1 MNLQYFKNAN
11 CQFLTLTKSSHSQ
24 KSKHAF
30 ALALISVLTGF
41 AVAAPPVPP
50 VNQLPTGPKVGSGS
64 VSITQ
69 TQANA
74 AASMVVN
81 QTSPKAIINWDTFNL
96 GSKAA
101 VTFNQPNPSSALL
114 NRILDNNPSQIL
126 GQIKSNGQI
135 FFTNPNGIY
144 FGPSSSVSVGSLL
157 ATTNSIS
164 DKDFLSGNYKF
175 TGNGS
180 SQSISNEGQLS
191 INAPGGY
198 GALLASSVSNKGVI
212 TAHLK
217 GTVVLASGENY
228 QLQFDSGNGSLSN
241 ILVSPS
247 TIAALVEN
255 SQLIQ
260 APGGTILM
268 TAQAASTLMGGVVRN
283 TGTIDASG
291 IVEQGGVIRLSA
303 SDSIFQSGKLLADA
317 APGSAANGGEI
328 WAISN
333 LSNPSSLTDVAG
345 TLSAKGGS
353 LGGKGGFIETSAS
366 HLVLKPNLQVTTS
379 GSPNAQGTW
388 LLDPTNVT
396 IDAATANNIAT
407 ALNANTNV
415 SIVSATDPLSCS
427 ITCPTTSAGGGDI
440 TIASA
445 ITATG
450 TGALSLKSAGN
461 IYINANVTTV
471 GSQSYIGPVVLS
483 NNPVLTTQNA
493 YVFFG
498 GAVNSAT
505 PAGSSLSVQ
514 QGTGNVIFSGA
525 VGTTNSLTTMTTGGT
540 GPVSLGGSTA
550 TTGAQSIGGNLVLG
564 ASTLSLVSAADG
576 IGITGSIST
585 QPIYR
590 FLNGGNYTLNNGS
603 QITASSVTD
612 ALGVSYASGSFTW
625 TPSFT
630 QSTVSVLLVGG
641 GGGGGAGSGGGGG
654 AGGLISTTSNLS
666 STTAYVFQ
674 VGAAGAGGTAG
685 NPGVT
690 GTSTTAFGSVALGG
704 GGGGKTATP
713 GLTGASSGGSGS
725 GSGSAFGG
733 LPSSSV
739 DTSSGTQ
746 GTEGG
751 LGYPTGG
758 GGGGGHGTGGGSA
771 SSSGTPQAGPGGNGS
786 NWSVTG
792 ASVFY
797 AAGGGGGANS
807 AAVGAVGGSSIGGTG
822 GSASTAATAAT
833 GFGSGGGGGASG
845 TGSAPATG
853 GSGSAGLVA
862 VAPQYSTNLTINSGT
877 GNFSSGA
884 ISNPSSLTILTNSV
898 GTSTVSGIVAGIMA
912 LTKQGTGNLNLTGAN
927 TYTGGTSI
935 ADGKISVSGA
945 GTLGATSSSL
955 TLAGTS
961 ILDLQKSLTLGAL
974 TMSGGSSI
982 TNSTGSSVLAVTGIS
997 SLAGS
1002 VTTSG
1007 TQTYTGAVTF
1017 LSDTVLSTTNSQIN
1031 FGSTLNSNAG
1041 SNFSLTTNT
1050 GTSSAVFSN
1059 VVGGVRALSSL
1070 STNGNASI
1078 TANINTTG
1086 NQTYGGNVVLTSES
1100 TTFTSTSGDVSVTG
1114 NVTSTFTAPA
1124 SYNDVYQFL
1133 GGGFYSFDSPTN
1145 AERILATS
1153 TADANGVSWNGSSYT
1168 FNKPSGVDTGSILVV
1183 GGGGAGGAAWAGGG
1197 GGAGGL
1203 LYSSSFALVN
1213 ASYTITVGAGGAR
1226 SVATVGTRGVNGA
1239 NSTFGSLTAY
1249 GGGGGGSFAPGT
1261 AGRDG
1266 GSGGGAGYDSNTTGQ
1281 AAYSSASNL
1290 GSSGLPYQNTIG
1302 SGRTGLWN
1310 HGGGGGGALASSSG
1324 GAITTYDTSVTRPT
1338 RSVGYSLDGGDGLSY
1353 TISGVKTYYAGG
1365 GGAGSDGYGGLG
1377 GLGGGGNG
1385 GHGLNPS
1392 NNRYLNGYQVNGID
1406 GLANTGGGGGGGGG
1420 NQSTAGGAGGSGI
1433 VIASV
1438 AATKYGEL
1446 TVNANS
1452 GKLLIQGNVSNVSAL
1467 NANVNSGTSS
1477 QIVGTVSGNLALTK
1491 SGTGTLLMSGANT
1504 YFRGTTVTNG
1514 ILQAGLNSAGY
1525 SFTQTAQ
1532 LTSGNTSAL
1541 FSSINSAV
1549 VAGQSVSGLG
1559 IPEGTKVANVSDLS
1573 TINNPTTSS
1582 LTIELSAAPTSSAST
1597 TLTFTTPN
1605 FMRNSPFGLRAV
1617 TVTGGQVDFNGKT
1630 VGNNITLSSQNAQ
1643 GALTN
1648 TSLASTATA
1657 AGEVELG
1664 SNSTVGGSGNLYF
1677 SNAFNAKT
1685 YGTVFLGTGT
1695 VSADNS
1701 SNAFSTVSS
1710 AAGLGGLS
1718 LFNGKAFQIGSV
1730 TLTSGINNGL
1740 NSTGLLRL
1748 YTYDGDITL
1757 AQDVRTTSTASASSA
1772 PALIISA
1779 GTVYPFGYSDGGQVV
1794 ISGSPTIS
1802 VGTGGIANIYSGNPN
1817 LSFGLDTLINAYTPK
1832 ATYVPF
1838 STRFAPADSNNA
1850 VSIKEPTTAGYNIIY
1865 RSNDAIT
1872 PLYAMLYSGQSI
1884 TYGTTPTYTFAT
1896 TKGTATGVLYY
1907 GLFTTSAGGA
1917 TGSGVGNPTVS
1928 TSSFINQLSS
1938 TLAVGTNPLTYS
1950 GGLDIGSASHRL
1962 VASNPSVDVTVT
1974 RANISFTATVPTGA
1988 TYTGAL
1994 ISGGYTSTGLSGDS
2008 FTVTGLASGTN
2019 RGSYTSNLAV
2029 SGDSLAN
2036 YNTPVITNATLV
2048 IGPKAVTI
2056 TNTARTN
2063 TYDGTSTY
2071 ATFASTTAFTTGTM
2085 VGTDSV
2091 NSVTQTATG
2100 VTPGAVAQAG
2110 TYSVTPS
2117 SAVLGTGTASN
2128 YSFTYVTATNTV
2140 SKANLTVTGSS
2151 PVGSIYS
2158 GSAITGSYTTTAVGG
2173 DTFTVTGLAT
2183 GTNAGNYTPNL
2194 VVTGAA
2200 LANYNTP
2207 VIVNTALVIAPKPV
2221 TITSTPRT
2229 NTYDA
2234 VTSYATWANAT
2245 LFTTSSMVG
2254 ADSVSSVTQ
2263 TATGVTPSGVAQAGN
2278 YSVTPSA
2285 AVMGSGTAGNYAFT
2299 YVAASNTVN
2308 KANISFTATAPTG
2321 SVYNGSTFSGGY
2333 TSTALGTDSFSVTGL
2348 ATGTE
2353 AGSYASNLVIAGA
2366 ALANYNTPV
2375 INNTTLNIA
2384 AKTVTVTLSSTP
2396 LVSAYD
2402 GVSTY
2407 ASLASATPYSASALE
2422 SGDRIVGVTQT
2433 ATGVNPGAIAQAG
2446 SYSVV
2451 PSAAVLST
2459 GSGNNNYNFI
2469 YVGTTNTVSKA
2480 NLSVT
2485 ATVPTTSVYTGSAVN
2500 GGFRSTALGGDVLTV
2515 TGLASG
2521 TNVGSYN
2528 SNLVVSG
2535 AALSNYN
2542 TPVIS
2547 NATLVITPK
2556 PVSISNTASSITYDA
2571 SSTYAALA
2579 NKTGFAASGLV
2590 GNDSVRSVTQTA
2602 SGVSPSAI
2610 AQVGSYSVVPSA
2622 AEMATGNASNY
2633 TFTYA
2638 AATNSVSK
2646 ANLSVTATSPSG
2658 SVYNGTALSGGYTS
2672 TVLGGDTLTV
2682 TGLATGTNAGTYTP
2696 NLVVSGPAL
2705 SNYNTPV
2712 IVNVPLVIAPKLV
2725 TIANT
2730 AQSNTYDATSTYATW
2745 ASGTSFTTSSM
2756 VGSDRI
2762 SSVTQTAT
2770 GVTPSAVAQAGTNS
2784 VVPSS
2789 AVFGTGNASN
2799 YSLTY
2804 VATTKTVNKAP
2815 LQIIA
2820 QPEVKVFDGTD
2831 TSVMVPVVRGLVGSD
2846 TVSNLSQSFSNSVV
2860 GLNKTINV
2868 KSYTVSDR
2876 NNGGN
2881 YQVNLIPS
2889 EAGVITAV
2897 PVVLAPPIMAPPL
2910 AVAPVAPIAT
2920 VVAATAPV
2928 AAVAPTV
2935 VVQSVTA
2942 APAATTGTAGI
2953 SITTVNTPGQ
2963 STTGLIT
2970 VTVPQSTAVSGVGL
2984 TIPLPESVTGPGTI
2998 TSTSLTVTLSNN
3010 EPLPAWIS
3018 FDPSTKSLVTSAVPS
3033 GALPIAVAVTVGGL
3047 RTVIEISE
3055 SQNR

>member
-1 MNLQYFKNAN
+1 MNFQYFKNAN
-11 CQFLTLTKSSHSQ
+11 CQFLTLTKSSYFQ

-30 ALALISVLTGF
+30 ALVLISVLTGF
-41 AVAAPPVPP
+41 ALAAPPIPP

-69 TQANA
+69 TQTNA

-81 QTSPKAIINWDTFNL
+81 QTSPKAIVNWDTFNL

-101 VTFNQPNPSSALL
+101 ITFNQPNTSSALL

-180 SQSISNEGQLS
+180 SQSILNEGQLS

-198 GALLASSVSNKGVI
+198 GALLASTVSNKGVI
-212 TAHLK
+212 TAQLK

-268 TAQAASTLMGGVVRN
+268 TAQAASALMGGVVRN
-283 TGTIDASG
+283 TGTVDASG

-353 LGGKGGFIETSAS
+353 AGGNGGFIETSAS

-427 ITCPTTSAGGGDI
+427 ITCANTSAGAGDI

-550 TTGAQSIGGNLVLG
+550 TSGAQNIGGNLVLG

-576 IGITGSIST
+576 ISITGSIST

-590 FLNGGNYTLNNGS
+590 FLTGGNYTLNNGAP
-603 QITASSVTD
+603 IAASSVTD

-630 QSTVSVLLVGG
+630 QNSVSVLLVGG

-674 VGAAGAGGTAG
+674 IGAAGAGGTAG
-685 NPGVT
+685 NSGMT
-690 GTSTTAFGSVALGG
+690 GSSTTAFGSVALGG

-725 GSGSAFGG
+725 GSGDNFGG
-733 LPSSSV
+733 LTSGSA
-739 DTSSGTQ
+739 DTSNGVQ
-746 GTEGG
+746 GTNGG

-758 GGGGGHGTGGGSA
+758 AGGGGNGTGGGSA
-771 SSSGTPQAGPGGNGS
+771 SSTGPANAGAGGNGS

-792 ASVFY
+792 TSVFY
-797 AAGGGGGANS
+797 AAGGGGGANT
-807 AAVGAVGGSSIGGTG
+807 AAAGAVGGSSIGGTG
-822 GSASTAATAAT
+822 GSASIAATAAT
-833 GFGSGGGGGASG
+833 GYGSGGGGGASG
-845 TGSAPATG
+845 TGSAAATG

-862 VAPQYSTNLTINSGT
+862 IAPQYSTNLTINSGT
-877 GNFSSGA
+877 GSFSSGA
-884 ISNPSSLTILTNSV
+884 ISSPSSLTILTNSV
-898 GTSTVSGIVAGIMA
+898 GSSTVSGIVAGTMA
-912 LTKQGTGNLNLTGAN
+912 LTKQGTGNLSLTGAN
-927 TYTGGTSI
+927 TYTGGTTISE
-935 ADGKISVSGA
+935 GKITVTGA
-945 GTLGATSSSL
+945 GTLGANSGALIL
-955 TLAGTS
+955 TGTS
-961 ILDLQKSLTLGAL
+961 ILDLQATSTVGSLA
-974 TMSGGSSI
+974 MSSGSSVI
-982 TNSTGSSVLAVTGIS
+982 NSTGTSALTVSGVS

-1007 TQTYTGAVTF
+1007 TQTYTGAVTL
-1017 LSDTVLSTTNSQIN
+1017 LSNLVLSTTNSQIS

-1041 SNFSLTTNT
+1041 SNFSLTSTT
-1050 GTSSAVFSN
+1050 GTSTSVFTGAVGA
-1059 VVGGVRALSSL
+1059 VQPLSVL
-1070 STNGNASI
+1070 TTNGNSSI
-1078 TANINTTG
+1078 AANINTTG

-1100 TTFTSTSGDVSVTG
+1100 TTFTTNAGNVSVTG

-1124 SYNDVYQFL
+1124 SYNDVFQFL
-1133 GGGFYSFDSPTN
+1133 GGGYYSFNSPTN
-1145 AERILATS
+1145 ATRILATG
-1153 TADANGVSWNGSSYT
+1153 TADANGISYAGSTYT
-1168 FNKPSGVDTGSILVV
+1168 FNKPSAVTSGTILVV
-1183 GGGGAGGAAWAGGG
+1183 GGGGAGGSAFAGGG

-1203 LYSSSFALVN
+1203 IYQSSFALGN
-1213 ASYTITVGAGGAR
+1213 ASYSITVGAGGAR
-1226 SVATVGTRGVNGA
+1226 TASSLGVRGNDGS
-1239 NSTFGSLTAY
+1239 NSTFGTLTAY
-1249 GGGGGGSFAPGT
+1249 GGGGGGSCDCGPYS
-1261 AGRDG
+1261 GRDG
-1266 GSGGGAGYDSNTTGQ
+1266 ASGGGAGYGSDTPGRAIYTS
-1281 AAYSSASNL
+1281 SNL
-1290 GSSGLPYQNTIG
+1290 GSDGLIYQSTIG
-1302 SGRTGLWN
+1302 GGSTGLYN
-1310 HGGGGGGALASSSG
+1310 HGGGGGGALVSSNGSSS
-1324 GAITTYDTSVTRPT
+1324 TTYDTSVNRPT
-1338 RSVGYSLDGGDGLSY
+1338 RSVGYSIDGGDGLSY

-1365 GGAGSDGYGGLG
+1365 GAAGSDGYGGLG

-1385 GHGLNPS
+1385 GHGLTGTIF
-1392 NNRYLNGYQVNGID
+1392 NNNGIQVNGID
-1406 GLANTGGGGGGGGG
+1406 AVANTGGGGGGGGG
-1420 NQSTAGGAGGSGI
+1420 NAARYGGAGGSGI

-1446 TVNANS
+1446 TVNANA

-1467 NANVNSGTSS
+1467 NVNVNSGTSS
-1477 QIVGTVSGNLALTK
+1477 QIAGIVSGNLALTK

-1504 YFRGTTVTNG
+1504 YSRGTSVTNG
-1514 ILQAGLNSAGY
+1514 ILQAGLSSAGY
-1525 SFTQTAQ
+1525 AFTQSIQ
-1532 LTSGNTSAL
+1532 LTSGSTTATFATN
-1541 FSSINSAV
+1541 NSAV
-1549 VAGQSVSGLG
+1549 LVGQTVSGSG
-1559 IPEGTKVANVSDLS
+1559 IPAGTTVVSISD
-1573 TINNPTTSS
+1573 TTFV
-1582 LTIELSAAPTSSAST
+1582 LSAAPTANST
-1597 TLTFTTPN
+1597 STLTFTTPN
-1605 FMRNSPFGLRAV
+1605 FMMNSPFGVRPV
-1617 TVTGGQVDFNGKT
+1617 TITGGQADLNGYT
-1630 VGNNITLSSQNAQ
+1630 VGNNFTLSSQNAL

-1648 TSLASTATA
+1648 SSGSSTSTA
-1657 AGEVELG
+1657 AGTIDLAA
-1664 SNSTVGGSGNLYF
+1664 NSSLGGSGNLVLT
-1677 SNAFNAKT
+1677 NGFNANSF
-1685 YGTVFLGTGT
+1685 GASFIGTGSIT
-1695 VSADNS
+1695 ATNS
-1701 SNAFSTVSS
+1701 QNSFETIASS
-1710 AAGLGGLS
+1710 AELGGLT
-1718 LFNGKAFQIGSV
+1718 LFNGGSMTIGSV
-1730 TLTSGINNGL
+1730 ALTGGTNTGIT
-1740 NSTGLLRL
+1740 STGLLRL
-1748 YTYDGDITL
+1748 YTYDGDIVV
-1757 AQDVRTTSTASASSA
+1757 AQSISTSSTASSSTA

-1779 GTVYPFGYSDGGQVV
+1779 GTLYPAGYNYGGHVV
-1794 ISGSPTIS
+1794 IEGSPTIS
-1802 VGTGGIANIYSGNPN
+1802 VGTGGIADIYSGNPN
-1817 LSFGLDTLINAYTPK
+1817 LSTGLNTLINANANK

-1838 STRFAPADSNNA
+1838 NTQYSTNYATSPALF
-1850 VSIKEPTTAGYNIIY
+1850 KEPTSVGYNIIY
-1865 RSNDAIT
+1865 RSNDSVT
-1872 PLYAMLYSGQSI
+1872 PLYAYLFPNQTI
-1884 TYGTTPTYTFAT
+1884 PYGTTPTLTFRT
-1896 TKGTATGVLYY
+1896 GTNTSPAAGVLYY
-1907 GLFTTSAGGA
+1907 GLFTERTGGTS
-1917 TGSGVGNPTVS
+1917 GSTLGTPGFGTI
-1928 TSSFINQLSS
+1928 SFINQVTSTS
-1938 TLAVGTNPLTYS
+1938 AIGSYTFKYNGGITLANQAYVLNST
-1950 GGLDIGSASHRL
+1950 
-1962 VASNPSVDVTVT
+1962 NPSVAMSVGRAPLGIAVTGTYNGTTTLAPASVTAYGLKNGETLTGFASVTLNSKDVADNSTNYVV
-1974 RANISFTATVPTGA
+1974 SQTGA
-1988 TYTGAL
+1988 MGTAV
-1994 ISGGYTSTGLSGDS
+1994 LS
-2008 FTVTGLASGTN
+2008 
-2019 RGSYTSNLAV
+2019 
-2029 SGDSLAN
+2029 N
-2036 YNTPVITNATLV
+2036 YSITNSGRTGGAT
-2048 IGPKAVTI
+2048 
-2056 TNTARTN
+2056 
-2063 TYDGTSTY
+2063 S
-2071 ATFASTTAFTTGTM
+2071 AT
-2085 VGTDSV
+2085 
-2091 NSVTQTATG
+2091 NSVT
-2100 VTPGAVAQAG
+2100 
-2110 TYSVTPS
+2110 
-2117 SAVLGTGTASN
+2117 L
-2128 YSFTYVTATNTV
+2128 

-2158 GSAITGSYTTTAVGG
+2158 GTAITGSYTTTAVGG

-2200 LANYNTP
+2200 LTNYNTP

-2229 NTYDA
+2229 NTYDG
-2234 VTSYATWANAT
+2234 VTTYATWANTT

-2285 AVMGSGTAGNYAFT
+2285 AVMGTGTAGNYAFT

-2396 LVSAYD
+2396 LVSTYD

-2579 NKTGFAASGLV
+2579 NKTGFAVSGLV

-2658 SVYNGTALSGGYTS
+2658 SVYNGITLSGGYTS

-2682 TGLATGTNAGTYTP
+2682 SGLATGTNAGTYTP

-2745 ASGTSFTTSSM
+2745 ASGTLFTTINM

-2770 GVTPSAVAQAGTNS
+2770 GVTPSAVAQAGTYS

-2804 VATTKTVNKAP
+2804 VATTNTVNKAP
-2815 LQIIA
+2815 LQILA

-2831 TSVMVPVVRGLVGSD
+2831 TSVMVPVVKGLVGSD
-2846 TVSNLSQSFSNSVV
+2846 TVSNLSQSFLNSVV

-2881 YQVNLIPS
+2881 YQINLIPS

-2897 PVVLAPPIMAPPL
+2897 PVVLAPPIVATPM
-2910 AVAPVAPIAT
+2910 AVAPVAPIAA
-2920 VVAATAPV
+2920 VVPATAPV
-2928 AAVAPTV
+2928 AAAAPTV
-2935 VVQSVTA
+2935 VVQSATA
-2942 APAATTGTAGI
+2942 APAATTGSAGI

>member
-1 MNLQYFKNAN
+1 MNFQYFKNAN
-11 CQFLTLTKSSHSQ
+11 CQFLTLTKTTYFQ
-24 KSKHAF
+24 TSKPVF

-41 AVAAPPVPP
+41 ALAAPPIPP

-69 TQANA
+69 TQTNA

-81 QTSPKAIINWDTFNL
+81 QTSPKAIVNWDTFNL
-96 GSKAA
+96 GSKADI
-101 VTFNQPNPSSALL
+101 TFNQPNTASALL

-126 GQIKSNGQI
+126 GQIKSNGQV

-164 DKDFLSGNYKF
+164 DKDFLAGNYKF

-180 SQSISNEGQLS
+180 SQSILNEGQLS
-191 INAPGGY
+191 INASGGF

-212 TAHLK
+212 TAQLK
-217 GTVVLASGENY
+217 GTVVLASGESY
-228 QLQFDSGNGSLSN
+228 QLQFDAGNGSLSN
-241 ILVSPS
+241 VLVSPS
-247 TIAALVEN
+247 AIAALVEN

-283 TGTIDASG
+283 TGTLDASG

-333 LSNPSSLTDVAG
+333 LSNPSSLTEVAG

-353 LGGKGGFIETSAS
+353 AGGNGGFIETSAS
-366 HLVLKPNLQVTTS
+366 LLVLKPNLQVTTS

-427 ITCPTTSAGGGDI
+427 ITCANTSAGAGDI

-461 IYINANVTTV
+461 IYINANVTTL
-471 GSQSYIGPVVLS
+471 GSQSYNGPVVLS

-550 TTGAQSIGGNLVLG
+550 TSGAQSIGGNLVLG

-576 IGITGSIST
+576 ISITGSIST

-590 FLNGGNYTLNNGS
+590 FLNGGNYTLNNGA

-630 QSTVSVLLVGG
+630 QNSVSVLLVGG

-666 STTAYVFQ
+666 STTAYVLQ
-674 VGAAGAGGTAG
+674 VGAAGAGGTPG
-685 NPGVT
+685 NSGVT
-690 GTSTTAFGSVALGG
+690 GSSTTAFGSVALGG

-725 GSGSAFGG
+725 GSGDNFGG
-733 LPSSSV
+733 LTSGSA
-739 DTSSGTQ
+739 DTSNGVQ
-746 GTEGG
+746 GTNGG

-758 GGGGGHGTGGGSA
+758 AGGGGNGTGGGSA
-771 SSSGTPQAGPGGNGS
+771 SSTGPANAGAGGNGS

-792 ASVFY
+792 TSVFY

-807 AAVGAVGGSSIGGTG
+807 AAAGASGGSSIGGTG

-877 GNFSSGA
+877 GSFSSGA
-884 ISNPSSLTILTNSV
+884 ISSPSSLTILTNSV
-898 GTSTVSGIVAGIMA
+898 GNSTVSGIVAGTMA
-912 LTKQGTGNLNLTGAN
+912 LTKQGSGNLRLTGAN

-935 ADGKISVSGA
+935 SAGQITVSGA
-945 GTLGATSSSL
+945 GTLGANSGAL

-961 ILDLQKSLTLGAL
+961 ILDLQTAITVGSL
-974 TMSGGSSI
+974 TMSSGSSI
-982 TNSTGSSVLAVTGIS
+982 TNSTGSSGLTVSGVS

-1002 VTTSG
+1002 VTTAG
-1007 TQTYTGAVTF
+1007 AQTYTGAVT
-1017 LSDTVLSTTNSQIN
+1017 LISDTAFTTTNSQIA
-1031 FGSTLNSNAG
+1031 FGATVNSNAG

-1050 GTSSAVFSN
+1050 GSNTSVFSGL
-1059 VVGGVRALSSL
+1059 VGGVQPLSVL
-1070 STNGNASI
+1070 TTNGNASI
-1078 TANINTTG
+1078 AANINTTG
-1086 NQTYGGNVVLTSES
+1086 NQTYSGNVVLTSES
-1100 TTFTSTSGDVSVTG
+1100 TTFTTTTGNVTVTG
-1114 NVTSTFTAPA
+1114 NVSSTFTTPA
-1124 SYNDVYQFL
+1124 NYNDVFQFL
-1133 GGGFYSFDSPTN
+1133 GNGYYSFNSPTN
-1145 AERILATS
+1145 ATRILATG
-1153 TADANGVSWNGSSYT
+1153 TADANGVSWNNGTSVYT
-1168 FNKPSGVDTGSILVV
+1168 FNKPSAVTSGIILVV
-1183 GGGGAGGAAWAGGG
+1183 GGGGAGGSAFAGGG

-1203 LYSSSFALVN
+1203 IYQSSFALGN
-1213 ASYTITVGAGGAR
+1213 ASYNITVGAGGAR
-1226 SVATVGTRGVNGA
+1226 TASSLGVRGNNGS
-1239 NSTFGSLTAY
+1239 NSTFGTLTAY
-1249 GGGGGGSFAPGT
+1249 GGGGGGSCDCGPYS
-1261 AGRDG
+1261 GRDG
-1266 GSGGGAGYDSNTTGQ
+1266 ASGGGAGYGSDTPGR
-1281 AAYSSASNL
+1281 AIYSSSNL
-1290 GSSGLPYQNTIG
+1290 GSDGLIYQSTIG
-1302 SGRTGLWN
+1302 GGSTGLYN
-1310 HGGGGGGALASSSG
+1310 HGGGGGGALVSSNGSSS
-1324 GAITTYDTSVTRPT
+1324 TTYDTSVNRPT
-1338 RSVGYSLDGGDGLSY
+1338 RSVGYSIDGGDGLAY

-1365 GGAGSDGYGGLG
+1365 GAAGSDGYGGLG

-1385 GHGLNPS
+1385 GHGLTGTIF
-1392 NNRYLNGYQVNGID
+1392 NNNGIQVNGID
-1406 GLANTGGGGGGGGG
+1406 AVANTGGGGGGGGG
-1420 NQSTAGGAGGSGI
+1420 NAARYGGAGGSGI

-1446 TVNANS
+1446 TVNANA

-1467 NANVNSGTSS
+1467 NVNVNSGTSS
-1477 QIVGTVSGNLALTK
+1477 QIAGIVSGNLALTK

-1504 YFRGTTVTNG
+1504 YSRGTSVTNG
-1514 ILQAGLNSAGY
+1514 ILQAGLSSAGY
-1525 SFTQTAQ
+1525 AFTQSIQ
-1532 LTSGNTSAL
+1532 LTSGSTTATFATN
-1541 FSSINSAV
+1541 NSAV
-1549 VAGQSVSGLG
+1549 LVGQTVSGSGIPAGTTVVSVS
-1559 IPEGTKVANVSDLS
+1559 D
-1573 TINNPTTSS
+1573 TTFV
-1582 LTIELSAAPTSSAST
+1582 LSAAPTATST
-1597 TLTFTTPN
+1597 STLTFTTPN
-1605 FMRNSPFGLRAV
+1605 FMMNSPFGVRPV
-1617 TVTGGQVDFNGKT
+1617 TITGGQADLNGYT
-1630 VGNNITLSSQNAQ
+1630 VGNNFTLSSQNAL

-1648 TSLASTATA
+1648 SSGSSTSTA
-1657 AGEVELG
+1657 AGTIDLAA
-1664 SNSTVGGSGNLYF
+1664 NSSLGGSGNLVLT
-1677 SNAFNAKT
+1677 NGFNANSF
-1685 YGTVFLGTGT
+1685 GASFIGTGSIT
-1695 VSADNS
+1695 ATNS
-1701 SNAFSTVSS
+1701 QNSFETIASS
-1710 AAGLGGLS
+1710 AELGGLT
-1718 LFNGKAFQIGSV
+1718 LFNGGSMTIGSV
-1730 TLTSGINNGL
+1730 ALTGGTKSGIT
-1740 NSTGLLRL
+1740 STGLLRL
-1748 YTYDGDITL
+1748 YTYDGDIVV
-1757 AQDVRTTSTASASSA
+1757 AQSISTSSTASSSTA

-1779 GTVYPFGYSDGGQVV
+1779 GTLYPAGYNYGGHVV
-1794 ISGSPTIS
+1794 IEGSPSIS
-1802 VGTGGIANIYSGNPN
+1802 VGTGGIADIYSGNPN
-1817 LSFGLDTLINAYTPK
+1817 LSTGLNTLINANANK
-1832 ATYVPF
+1832 ATFVPF
-1838 STRFAPADSNNA
+1838 NTQYSTNYATSPALF
-1850 VSIKEPTTAGYNIIY
+1850 KEPTSVGYNIIY
-1865 RSNDAIT
+1865 RSNDSVT
-1872 PLYAMLYSGQSI
+1872 PLYAYLFPNQTI
-1884 TYGTTPTYTFAT
+1884 PYGTTPTLTFRTGANT
-1896 TKGTATGVLYY
+1896 SPVAGVLYY
-1907 GLFTTSAGGA
+1907 GLFTERTGGTS
-1917 TGSGVGNPTVS
+1917 GSTLGNPGFGTI
-1928 TSSFINQLSS
+1928 SFINQVTSTS
-1938 TLAVGTNPLTYS
+1938 AIGSYTFKYNGGITLANQAYVLNST
-1950 GGLDIGSASHRL
+1950 
-1962 VASNPSVDVTVT
+1962 NPSVAMSVGRAPLGIAVTGTYNGTTTLAPASVTAYGLKNGETLTGFTSVTLNSKDVADNSTNYVV
-1974 RANISFTATVPTGA
+1974 SQTGA
-1988 TYTGAL
+1988 IGTAV
-1994 ISGGYTSTGLSGDS
+1994 LS
-2008 FTVTGLASGTN
+2008 
-2019 RGSYTSNLAV
+2019 
-2029 SGDSLAN
+2029 N
-2036 YNTPVITNATLV
+2036 YSITNSGRTGGAT
-2048 IGPKAVTI
+2048 
-2056 TNTARTN
+2056 
-2063 TYDGTSTY
+2063 S
-2071 ATFASTTAFTTGTM
+2071 AT
-2085 VGTDSV
+2085 
-2091 NSVTQTATG
+2091 NSVT
-2100 VTPGAVAQAG
+2100 
-2110 TYSVTPS
+2110 
-2117 SAVLGTGTASN
+2117 L
-2128 YSFTYVTATNTV
+2128 

-2151 PVGSIYS
+2151 PLGSIYN

-2183 GTNAGNYTPNL
+2183 GTTAGNYTPNL
-2194 VVTGAA
+2194 VVSGAA
-2200 LANYNTP
+2200 LTNYNTP

-2229 NTYDA
+2229 NTYDG
-2234 VTSYATWANAT
+2234 VTTYATWANPT
-2245 LFTTSSMVG
+2245 LFTTSTMVG
-2254 ADSVSSVTQ
+2254 LDSVSSVTQ

-2285 AVMGSGTAGNYAFT
+2285 AVMGTGTAGNYAFT

-2333 TSTALGTDSFSVTGL
+2333 TSTALGTDSFSVTGV
-2348 ATGTE
+2348 ASGIE

-2375 INNTTLNIA
+2375 ITNTTLNIA

-2396 LVSAYD
+2396 LVSTYD

-2433 ATGVNPGAIAQAG
+2433 ATGVNPGSIAQAG

-2451 PSAAVLST
+2451 PSAAVLSSGT
-2459 GSGNNNYNFI
+2459 GNNNYIFT
-2469 YVGTTNTVSKA
+2469 YVGTTNTVNKA

-2485 ATVPTTSVYTGSAVN
+2485 ATVPTVSVYTGSTVN

-2521 TNVGSYN
+2521 TNVGSYI
-2528 SNLVVSG
+2528 SNLAVSG

-2556 PVSISNTASSITYDA
+2556 PVSISSTASSSTYDA
-2571 SSTYAALA
+2571 ASTYAALA
-2579 NKTGFAASGLV
+2579 RQTGFTVSGLV
-2590 GNDSVRSVTQTA
+2590 SGDSVGSITQTA
-2602 SGVSPSAI
+2602 TGVTPSAI
-2610 AQVGSYSVVPSA
+2610 AQAGTYSVVPSA
-2622 AEMATGNASNY
+2622 AILSSGNANNY
-2633 TFTYA
+2633 SFSYL

-2646 ANLSVTATSPSG
+2646 ANLTVTATTPIG
-2658 SVYNGTALSGGYTS
+2658 SVYNGSTLSGGYAS
-2672 TVLGGDTLTV
+2672 TALGTDTFTV
-2682 TGLATGTNAGTYTP
+2682 TGLASGTNAGTYP
-2696 NLVVSGPAL
+2696 SSLVVTGTAL

-2712 IVNVPLVIAPKLV
+2712 IVNTPLIISPKPV

-2730 AQSNTYDATSTYATW
+2730 SRSDTYDGTSTYANW
-2745 ASGTSFTTSSM
+2745 ISATSFTTSSM
-2756 VGSDRI
+2756 AGSDRVI
-2762 SSVTQTAT
+2762 SVTQTAS
-2770 GVTPSAVAQAGTNS
+2770 GVTPSTLAQAGSYLVT
-2784 VVPSS
+2784 PSA
-2789 AVFGTGNASN
+2789 AVLGAGTASN
-2799 YSLTY
+2799 YNFTY
-2804 VATTKTVNKAP
+2804 VAATNTVNKAS
-2815 LQIIA
+2815 LQILA

-2831 TSVMVPVVRGLVGSD
+2831 TSVMVPVVKGLVGSD
-2846 TVSNLSQSFSNSVV
+2846 TVSNLSQSFANSVV

-2881 YQVNLIPS
+2881 YQINLIPS

-2897 PVVLAPPIMAPPL
+2897 PVVLAPPIVAAPM

-2920 VVAATAPV
+2920 VVSATAPV
-2928 AAVAPTV
+2928 AAAAPTV
-2935 VVQSVTA
+2935 VVQSATA
-2942 APAATTGTAGI
+2942 APAATTGSAGI